1 MSNVTIGEDVLDLA
15 DLLNKICRAIGK
27 DAGEIWELQ
36 QKVKT
41 LEYHVER
48 LDKLLDRHR
57 YPPHTNRD

>member
-1 MSNVTIGEDVLDLA
+1 MINVTIGEDVLDLA

-41 LEYHVER
+41 LEYQVER
-48 LDKLLDRHR
+48 LEALVDRH
-57 YPPHTNRD
+57 TGRD